1 MLNEDQISD
10 CLKEARL
17 VFLYKNGK
25 TSVTLDDIRP
35 MLYPNSLNYSKS
47 YQQQV
52 RSFEKLSAESW

>member
-17 VFLYKNGK
+17 VFLYKTVK

-35 MLYPNSLNYSKS
+35 MAVIP
-47 YQQQV
+47 
-52 RSFEKLSAESW
+52 